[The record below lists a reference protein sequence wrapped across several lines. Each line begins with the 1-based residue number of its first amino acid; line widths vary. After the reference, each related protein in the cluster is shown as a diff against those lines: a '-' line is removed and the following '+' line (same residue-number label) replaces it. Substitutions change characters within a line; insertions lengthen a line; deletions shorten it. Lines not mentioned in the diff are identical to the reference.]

1 MGTSAAGD
9 PIARRLVL
17 LCHPTPGA
25 GGFDPDP
32 RITGAWGVHL
42 LTVDR
47 PGYGVSEPVTDP
59 ADASVTRW
67 ADDLDEYVGSAEE
80 MAEETQRV
88 DFGAVGVV
96 GWGSGGATALAFAA
110 RHPDRVD
117 RVTVVGTAAP
127 KRRSPVDRSADI
139 AEFARIKTNAS
150 VAEVAAGLERVPFAT
165 LAALGIADD
174 DPTLARLPELDAMG
188 LRSRLLR
195 MLDESALQGPVGY
208 ATDLLGLADLS
219 WADQLGS
226 ITASVQL
233 VYGDSDPAAEVS
245 DGHWLADRIPDSTV
259 VRVQGSG
266 RLAIVDEWARILEH
280 VAPKRGAI
288 GEDVAEGR

>member
-32 RITGAWGVHL
+32 RITGPWGVHL
-42 LTVDR
+42 LTLDR

-59 ADASVTRW
+59 ADASIARW
-67 ADDLDEYVGSAEE
+67 ADDLDEYVSSAEQ

-88 DFGAVGVV
+88 DFGAVGLV

-117 RVTVVGTAAP
+117 RVTIVGTAAP
-127 KRRSPVDRSADI
+127 KRRSPVDKSAEI
-139 AEFARIKTNAS
+139 AEFARVKTNAS
-150 VAEVAAGLERVPFAT
+150 VAEVAAGLEQTPFAT
-165 LAALGIADD
+165 FAALGIADD
-174 DPTLARLPELDAMG
+174 DPTMARLPELDAMG
-188 LRSRLLR
+188 LRSRLGR
-195 MLDESALQGPVGY
+195 MLDESAVQGATGY
-208 ATDLLGLADLS
+208 ATDLLSLADGS
-219 WADQLGS
+219 WADDLGS

-233 VYGDSDPAAEVS
+233 VYGDSDPAADVS
-245 DGHWLADRIPDSTV
+245 DGHWFADRIPDATV
-259 VRVQGSG
+259 VSVQGAG
-266 RLAIVDEWARILEH
+266 RLAIVDEWARILKH
-280 VAPKRGAI
+280 VAPQHGAI